1 MALSDERKQ
10 ALERALNKARN
21 KYEDLKAQNDQ
32 IERKNRKLA
41 DDSSE
46 GKRYYA
52 AKAKYEKR
60 SSQNLLARRIIV
72 VLLIIVSAVA
82 ALTVGMIFAWNIV
95 INNLYAIKSPIENDY
110 SGWTD
115 ENYGVLYTLGIV
127 LFVAAVMGII
137 TLAVGDT
144 ANKKSIYILGWVY
157 IALAIIS
164 YISLIIYTMTYGQGA
179 DKVLGIFMILVVP
192 LTLPLAIFNCS
203 GLGDQYLAMM
213 PSILAILLTLA
224 AIGGVYILIVHI
236 IQTNAKNIKKVDGK
250 LEALKK
256 EMDEAYHAYSKVY
269 EQFKKKN
276 PLLSTKEIEEEIL
289 DYRRRLRQLRGSFG
303 NSTGATGQSVGTIQ
317 TAMGNTQ
324 KSRGDNYINYCAR
337 LEEERRLQKE
347 QERNNRDE
355 LKRRQDCFKRF
366 TLDLKK
372 AMGWSYSSNYGERV
386 LDFKYSFSISTW
398 SDEFN
403 VSVRVKVEM
412 LEQYYDRDSAQNSV
426 RNYLMKYIQEDV
438 RAQMQKA
445 GFLTD
450 FSIELSVEFV
460 AR

>member
-60 SSQNLLARRIIV
+60 NSQNLLARRIIV
-72 VLLIIVSAVA
+72 ALLIIVSAVA

-95 INNLYAIKSPIENDY
+95 INNLHAIKSPIENDY

-137 TLAVGDT
+137 ALAVGDT
-144 ANKKSIYILGWVY
+144 ANKKSISILGWVY
-157 IALAIIS
+157 MALAIIS

-236 IQTNAKNIKKVDGK
+236 IQTNAKNIKKVDEK

-256 EMDEAYHAYSKVY
+256 EMDEAYRAYNKVY
-269 EQFKKKN
+269 EQLKQKN
-276 PLLSTKEIEEEIL
+276 PLLSTKDALREISEFEK
-289 DYRRRLRQLRGSFG
+289 QLGSSSR
-303 NSTGATGQSVGTIQ
+303 NSTMETGQGVRKTQATKEST
-317 TAMGNTQ
+317 NT
-324 KSRGDNYINYCAR
+324 R
-337 LEEERRLQKE
+337 LEEEQRFQKE
-347 QERNNRDE
+347 QERRDRDE

-372 AMGWSYSSNYGERV
+372 AMGWSYSSNYDERV

-403 VSVRVKVEM
+403 VSVRAKVEM
-412 LEQYYDRDSAQNSV
+412 LEQYYDRDSAKNSV
-426 RNYLMKYIQEDV
+426 QNYLMKYIQEDV

-450 FSIELSVEFV
+450 FSIDLSVEFV